1 MNETSEPERVAAM
14 ARTQTAPA
22 EMCMDTETLARAV
35 LAHCMDGPDPLMY
48 AAHQGAKDSMT
59 LVDALADRSAAG
71 GGDATVHGAGG
82 ELEGMFLAGAARWGR
97 RTVPQDMERFHAAV
111 DRWTRRLRE
120 LPSIELDELAALFT
134 RDGSMWVIAPGHPC
148 WPEQLNDLSDKID
161 WAAPL
166 CLWGQGDP
174 AALTS
179 CEAPIAVVGS
189 RGANDYGRTVA
200 HGVAS
205 QAALRGHLIVSGG
218 AYGVDAA
225 AHWGAIAAADRYPAR
240 AGRTVA
246 VFAGGLDHIGPQR
259 NHEMFQRILDA
270 SGALVSEMS
279 PGTVPE
285 ARRFLLRNRIIAAL
299 ARVVVVAQARIRSGA
314 LNTATWAADLN
325 REVYAAPGEI
335 TQPSHAG
342 CNLLIHGNR
351 AVILVDCEDVT
362 ELCHADHQPREPR
375 AEAHPAAPEQ
385 YGPTDADSGTSMHG
399 RTGEEPSGTP
409 ATGTEGETGAPHT
422 GGNDRP
428 VAPDRIDRP
437 DQPTLPGTDAM
448 PAANIRSMK
457 RRLGR
462 RQPPSTLAPDDRPKA
477 PTPEPSDDQRLVL
490 AAIRSCRRRAI
501 RAGEDAI
508 GAAVRDANP
517 DRRDCGPAW
526 VAGQLGALELLGL
539 VERDATG
546 AFRPATGTRPDPPAS
561 RPPRPRSPNRA

>member
-1 MNETSEPERVAAM
+1 MNETSDPARVAAM

-22 EMCMDTETLARAV
+22 EMRMDTDTLARAV

-120 LPSIELDELAALFT
+120 LPSLELDELAALFT

-225 AHWGAIAAADRYPAR
+225 AHWGAIAAADRYPGR

-362 ELCHADHQPREPR
+362 ELCHADHQPRESR
-375 AEAHPAAPEQ
+375 
-385 YGPTDADSGTSMHG
+385 
-399 RTGEEPSGTP
+399 EEPSGTP
-409 ATGTEGETGAPHT
+409 VTGAEGATETEGATGTPPAD
-422 GGNDRP
+422 GNDRSGP
-428 VAPDRIDRP
+428 LDQTVQPNQPDQS

-477 PTPEPSDDQRLVL
+477 PTLEPSDDQRLVL

-508 GAAVRDANP
+508 GAAVHDAHP

-561 RPPRPRSPNRA
+561 RPPRQRPPNRA

>member
-1 MNETSEPERVAAM
+1 MNEHPNPERVAAT

-22 EMCMDTETLARAV
+22 EMRMDAETLARAV

-71 GGDATVHGAGG
+71 GGDATAHGAGG

-120 LPSIELDELAALFT
+120 LPSLELDELAALFT
-134 RDGSMWVIAPGHPC
+134 RDRSMWVIAPGHPC

-205 QAALRGHLIVSGG
+205 HAALRGHLIVSGG

-225 AHWGAIAAADRYPAR
+225 AHWGAIAAADRYPGR

-259 NHEMFQRILDA
+259 NHEMFQRMLDA

-362 ELCHADHQPREPR
+362 ELCHGDHQPREPR
-375 AEAHPAAPEQ
+375 
-385 YGPTDADSGTSMHG
+385 
-399 RTGEEPSGTP
+399 EEPSGTP
-409 ATGTEGETGAPHT
+409 ATGTPHT
-422 GGNDRP
+422 GGNDQP
-428 VAPDRIDRP
+428 GAPDRIDQSG
-437 DQPTLPGTDAM
+437 QPTLPGTEVV

-477 PTPEPSDDQRLVL
+477 PAPEPNDDQRLVL

-546 AFRPATGTRPDPPAS
+546 AFKPATGTRPDPPAS